1 MGESVT
7 LHQDRRISERR
18 QLSFTQQ
25 ALWARLWANQV
36 SVFTGLTSYVL
47 KGVVGDVEGEAVKKV
62 SKYIILESDL

>member
-7 LHQDRRISERR
+7 LHRDRRISKRR

-36 SVFTGLTSYVL
+36 SVFTGLTFYVL
-47 KGVVGDVEGEAVKKV
+47 KGAVGDMEGEAAKKV